1 MSDLDLD
8 LNREFM
14 FLQLAAAELL
24 RIHSPEEI
32 CPAQQWL
39 CLFDEVTYAYQVVV
53 KSGDIPV
60 FLFSM
65 SMEDYDYL
73 FKIVLIGNA
82 GVGKTCLVRRF
93 TQGLFPPG
101 QGATIGVDFMIK
113 TVEIKGEKVK
123 LQIWDTAGQERFRSI
138 TQSYYR
144 SANALILT
152 YDITCE
158 DSFRC
163 LPEWLREI
171 EQYANNQVVTILV
184 GNKIDLAE
192 KREVLRQR
200 AEDFAEAQSML
211 YLETSAKES
220 DNVEKLFLD
229 LACELIREA
238 KQNKLDNND
247 TAPMPGEGKT
257 ISYLSCCSLN

>member
-1 MSDLDLD
+1 
-8 LNREFM
+8 
-14 FLQLAAAELL
+14 
-24 RIHSPEEI
+24 
-32 CPAQQWL
+32 
-39 CLFDEVTYAYQVVV
+39 
-53 KSGDIPV
+53 
-60 FLFSM
+60 M
-65 SMEDYDYL
+65 SMEDYDFL

-113 TVEIKGEKVK
+113 TVEINGEKVK

-158 DSFRC
+158 ESFRC

-171 EQYANNQVVTILV
+171 EQYASNKVITVLV
-184 GNKIDLAE
+184 GSRVCRDLGLDLQEETSSLLLPTVAGPLNTRRNFWVVLEYLAE
-192 KREVLRQR
+192 
-200 AEDFAEAQSML
+200 
-211 YLETSAKES
+211 
-220 DNVEKLFLD
+220 
-229 LACELIREA
+229 
-238 KQNKLDNND
+238 
-247 TAPMPGEGKT
+247 
-257 ISYLSCCSLN
+257 

>member
-1 MSDLDLD
+1 
-8 LNREFM
+8 
-14 FLQLAAAELL
+14 
-24 RIHSPEEI
+24 
-32 CPAQQWL
+32 
-39 CLFDEVTYAYQVVV
+39 
-53 KSGDIPV
+53 
-60 FLFSM
+60 M

-93 TQGLFPPG
+93 TQ
-101 QGATIGVDFMIK
+101 
-113 TVEIKGEKVK
+113 

-184 GNKIDLAE
+184 GKKQTLWSFENGFSHLLSKQKEISLLLSKTLTFLRKLPTYKSVLHPTHAGIHRHSHLLRLSHSHLFFFVLA
-192 KREVLRQR
+192 
-200 AEDFAEAQSML
+200 
-211 YLETSAKES
+211 
-220 DNVEKLFLD
+220 N
-229 LACELIREA
+229 
-238 KQNKLDNND
+238 
-247 TAPMPGEGKT
+247 
-257 ISYLSCCSLN
+257 CSHE

>member
-1 MSDLDLD
+1 
-8 LNREFM
+8 
-14 FLQLAAAELL
+14 
-24 RIHSPEEI
+24 
-32 CPAQQWL
+32 
-39 CLFDEVTYAYQVVV
+39 
-53 KSGDIPV
+53 
-60 FLFSM
+60 M
-65 SMEDYDYL
+65 SMEDYDFL

-113 TVEIKGEKVK
+113 TVEIKGQKVK

-163 LPEWLREI
+163 LPEWLKEI
-171 EQYANNQVVTILV
+171 EQYANSQVVTILQTV
-184 GNKIDLAE
+184 LWRRTNQPRRVIAPPSCPPTGNKIDLAE
-192 KREVLRQR
+192 KREVLRHR
-200 AEDFAEAQSML
+200 AQDFAESQSMV

-238 KQNKLDNND
+238 KQNKLDNSD
-247 TAPMPGEGKT
+247 AAPMLGEGKS
-257 ISYLSCCSLN
+257 ISYLSCCSIN

>member
-1 MSDLDLD
+1 
-8 LNREFM
+8 
-14 FLQLAAAELL
+14 
-24 RIHSPEEI
+24 
-32 CPAQQWL
+32 
-39 CLFDEVTYAYQVVV
+39 
-53 KSGDIPV
+53 
-60 FLFSM
+60 M
-65 SMEDYDYL
+65 SMEDYDFL

-113 TVEIKGEKVK
+113 TVEINGEKVK
-123 LQIWDTAGQERFRSI
+123 VSERLSNLSMAIQEGRELQIWDTAGQERFRSI

-158 DSFRC
+158 ESFRC

-171 EQYANNQVVTILV
+171 EQYASNKVITVLV

-192 KREVLRQR
+192 RREVSQQR
-200 AEDFAEAQSML
+200 AEEFSEAQDMY

-229 LACELIREA
+229 LACRLISEA
-238 KQNKLDNND
+238 RQNTLVNNVSS
-247 TAPMPGEGKT
+247 PLPGEGKS
-257 ISYLSCCSLN
+257 ISYLTCCNFN

>member
-1 MSDLDLD
+1 
-8 LNREFM
+8 
-14 FLQLAAAELL
+14 
-24 RIHSPEEI
+24 
-32 CPAQQWL
+32 
-39 CLFDEVTYAYQVVV
+39 
-53 KSGDIPV
+53 
-60 FLFSM
+60 M
-65 SMEDYDYL
+65 SMEDYDFL

-113 TVEIKGEKVK
+113 TVEINGEKVK
-123 LQIWDTAGQERFRSI
+123 VSERLSDVLICGFTGKELQIWDTAGQERFRSI

-158 DSFRC
+158 ESFRC

-171 EQYANNQVVTILV
+171 EQYASNKVITVLV

-192 KREVLRQR
+192 RREVSQQR
-200 AEDFAEAQSML
+200 AEEFSEAQDMY

-229 LACELIREA
+229 LACRLISEA
-238 KQNKLDNND
+238 RQNTLVNSVSS
-247 TAPMPGEGKT
+247 PLPGEGKS
-257 ISYLSCCSLN
+257 ISYLTCCNFN

>member
-1 MSDLDLD
+1 
-8 LNREFM
+8 
-14 FLQLAAAELL
+14 
-24 RIHSPEEI
+24 
-32 CPAQQWL
+32 
-39 CLFDEVTYAYQVVV
+39 
-53 KSGDIPV
+53 
-60 FLFSM
+60 M

-163 LPEWLREI
+163 LPEWLKEI

-184 GNKIDLAE
+184 G
-192 KREVLRQR
+192 KRVKVLC
-200 AEDFAEAQSML
+200 ASMTNGPLVSSSLQNCEQYCLL
-211 YLETSAKES
+211 YLTGTASMIRDHLQENITELTSEAVSKIWFDFS
-220 DNVEKLFLD
+220 YCYYIFFLLCDFIQSSHKHRLCLRPSHSHMHAPAPPLPSASSTPATVLNGD
-229 LACELIREA
+229 LCCHARGHILSYVDRCAC
-238 KQNKLDNND
+238 
-247 TAPMPGEGKT
+247 MP
-257 ISYLSCCSLN
+257 YR

>member
-1 MSDLDLD
+1 
-8 LNREFM
+8 M
-14 FLQLAAAELL
+14 FPQLSV
-24 RIHSPEEI
+24 R
-32 CPAQQWL
+32 
-39 CLFDEVTYAYQVVV
+39 
-53 KSGDIPV
+53 
-60 FLFSM
+60 
-65 SMEDYDYL
+65 MEDYDYL

-113 TVEIKGEKVK
+113 TVEIKGVKVK

-171 EQYANNQVVTILV
+171 EHASVQR
-184 GNKIDLAE
+184 GNKIDLAD
-192 KREVLRQR
+192 KREVHRQR
-200 AEDFAEAQSML
+200 AEEFAEAQSML

-238 KQNKLDNND
+238 KQNTLDNND
-247 TAPMPGEGKT
+247 STPMPGEGKN
-257 ISYLSCCSLN
+257 INYLSCCSIN

>member
-1 MSDLDLD
+1 MTSSGV
-8 LNREFM
+8 N
-14 FLQLAAAELL
+14 
-24 RIHSPEEI
+24 P
-32 CPAQQWL
+32 L
-39 CLFDEVTYAYQVVV
+39 CL
-53 KSGDIPV
+53 
-60 FLFSM
+60 LSM

-113 TVEIKGEKVK
+113 TVEIKGVKVK

-184 GNKIDLAE
+184 GNKIDLAD
-192 KREVLRQR
+192 KREVHRQR
-200 AEDFAEAQSML
+200 AEEFAEAQSML

-238 KQNKLDNND
+238 KQNTLDNND
-247 TAPMPGEGKT
+247 STPMPGEGKN
-257 ISYLSCCSLN
+257 INYLSCCSMN